1 MSCTIALAHTLK
13 LEGETEN
20 KCVCT
25 KEWKGVTA
33 EVLMATLITLPA
45 LIQWEVKVGGTGMKD
60 VGGAVLAV
68 MMFTTMMMMF
78 ITIDAV
84 KAWGE
89 LTMMMTFIY
98 R

>member
-1 MSCTIALAHTLK
+1 
-13 LEGETEN
+13 
-20 KCVCT
+20 
-25 KEWKGVTA
+25 
-33 EVLMATLITLPA
+33 MATLITLPA
-45 LIQWEVKVGGTGMKD
+45 LIHWEVKVGGTGMKD